1 MDVSREFI
9 EEDVVKKRLNY
20 SAFFARIY
28 PYLLQEKKR
37 ALLVIL
43 FVFLSMLLGR
53 AIPLLI
59 GHIVDLLQEKNLHQI
74 YIAGGIFL
82 AVRLAHSLF
91 EYLIDFKVN
100 QFGNRVLFNIREKV
114 MTHLQALPISYF
126 DKTPVGRTVTRIT
139 NDVLSL
145 GVVLTHGLT
154 GVILNLFEAISII
167 ITLTVLSPSLTGISL
182 LFAPVAAWA
191 TITISLKLRNVFQG
205 SKRKMAAINTYTA
218 ESFNGIKI
226 IQLYNLESVRRKR
239 LKALSKEKLNLDISS
254 VKYFAQLWPLM
265 SFSNYFTV
273 SMALFFGAYF
283 YTDLG
288 FTIGK
293 ISSYLFLIQS
303 LFPPLRNLLER
314 FNQYQ
319 DALAGADR
327 VFQLL
332 DEEPEPGLAI
342 PSSPKK
348 LHGAIEF
355 RNLFFRYN
363 IDAPYVLKN
372 INIKVNPGES
382 VALVGRTGSGK
393 TTITALIQKF
403 YDFEEGDILV
413 DGKSLKEYSPL
424 DLRSRVGM
432 VMQDNF
438 IFKGTLKSNI
448 TLANEEMDE
457 ERVVQAARQAHCQQI
472 IESRPKGLNA
482 TIEERG
488 GNLSAGEKQ
497 LISFARALA
506 HDPDILI
513 LDEATANIDSNSEK
527 LIQQSI
533 QKITANRTSLIIA
546 HRLSTILHCDRIVL
560 LDHGEIIEQGSHS
573 ELIKQKGSYWNL
585 YQSQFQ

>member
-1 MDVSREFI
+1 MSRKFLN
-9 EEDVVKKRLNY
+9 EDVIEKKMNY
-20 SAFFARIY
+20 ASFFKRVY
-28 PYLLQEKKR
+28 PYFVQEKKM
-37 ALLVIL
+37 AFLVIGL
-43 FVFLSMLLGR
+43 VLISMVLGR
-53 AIPLLI
+53 AVPLMI
-59 GHIVDLLQEKNLHQI
+59 GYIVDLLREKNLEAV
-74 YIAGGIFL
+74 YVAGFIFL
-82 AVRLAHSLF
+82 FVRVGHSLF
-91 EYLIDFKVN
+91 EFLIDYKVN
-100 QFGNRVLFNIREKV
+100 QFGNRVLYNIREKV
-114 MTHLQALPISYF
+114 MIHLQSLPITYF

-145 GVVLTHGLT
+145 GVVLTQGLT
-154 GVILNLFEAISII
+154 GVILNLFEVAAIL
-167 ITLTVLSPSLTGISL
+167 ITLTVLSPTLTGITL
-182 LFAPVAAWA
+182 LFTPLAGWA
-191 TITISLKLRNVFQG
+191 TISISLRLRHVFQE

-218 ESFNGIKI
+218 ETFNGIKVV
-226 IQLYNLESVRRKR
+226 QLYNLEGVRRKK
-239 LKALSKEKLNLDISS
+239 LKFLSKEKLGLDLQS
-254 VKYFAQLWPLM
+254 VRYFAQLWPLM
-265 SFSNYFTV
+265 SFFNYFTV

-283 YTDLG
+283 YNDLG

-332 DEEPEPGLAI
+332 DEKEEPGLDI
-342 PSSPKK
+342 PAQPHK
-348 LHGAIEF
+348 LRGAVEF
-355 RNLFFRYN
+355 KNVFFRYN
-363 IDAPYVLKN
+363 PDTPYVLKN
-372 INIKVNPGES
+372 INLNIKPGES

-393 TTITALIQKF
+393 TTITSLIQKF
-403 YDFEEGDILV
+403 YNYEEGEILV
-413 DGKSLKEYSPL
+413 DNRSLKEYSPL
-424 DLRSRVGM
+424 EIRDRIGI

-438 IFKGTLKSNI
+438 IFKGTIKSNI
-448 TLANEEMDE
+448 TLAQEDMPDE
-457 ERVVQAARQAHCQQI
+457 VVKNAAKQAHCQQI
-472 IESRPKGLNA
+472 IETRPDGLNA
-482 TIEERG
+482 TVEERG

-533 QKITANRTSLIIA
+533 EEITENRTSLIIA

-560 LDHGEIIEQGSHS
+560 LDHGEIIEQGSHD
-573 ELIKQKGSYWNL
+573 ELIQKRGPYWDL